1 MFHGLQFISPTEKK
15 RLDSWVD
22 KVESITLNLL
32 RGRSISTAFLGLEWY
47 VTEWGFGPKVAF
59 LTPLFIARLQEVI
72 EEGVIADDEINL
84 CRALGSIGRAAREAA
99 ALIRK
104 VGERS
109 TDPNVK
115 AAATEALQAIL

>member
-1 MFHGLQFISPTEKK
+1 
-15 RLDSWVD
+15 
-22 KVESITLNLL
+22 
-32 RGRSISTAFLGLEWY
+32 
-47 VTEWGFGPKVAF
+47 VAF